1 MKNEKQEKHMLNIK
15 NLKVNIDNKEI
26 LKGLD
31 LKINPGE
38 IHVLMGQNGAG
49 KSTLVKTLSAHY
61 DCEVTQ
67 GDITYKEKDLLELDV
82 NERANEGIFMSFQ
95 NPVEVPGVNNSY
107 FLRTAINEKR
117 KYNNE
122 KELDTMEFLKLSKE
136 ELGKFD
142 IDKKLMQR
150 DLNDGFSGGEKKRNE
165 LMQLLLLKPELI
177 MLDEIDSG
185 LDVDA
190 IKTVADVVND
200 LLQKDKNRSLLM
212 ITHYDRLLSL
222 IKPDFVHV
230 LKDGKIVKTGD
241 YNLALELDSKGYEG
255 IGINDETN

>member
-1 MKNEKQEKHMLNIK
+1 MLNIK
-15 NLKVNIDNKEI
+15 NLKVNINDKEI
-26 LKGLD
+26 LKGLNLD
-31 LKINPGE
+31 IKEGE
-38 IHVLMGQNGAG
+38 VHVIMGQNGAG

-61 DCEVTQ
+61 DCDVKE
-67 GDITYKEKDLLELDV
+67 GEIEYKNKNLFDLNISD
-82 NERANEGIFMSFQ
+82 RANEGIFLSFQ

-117 KYNNE
+117 KYNKE
-122 KELDTMEFLKLSKE
+122 DELDTIEFLKLSKS
-136 ELGKFD
+136 ELAKYD

-165 LMQLLLLKPELI
+165 LVQLLLLKPDLI

-190 IKTVADVVND
+190 IKTVANVIND
-200 LLQKDKNRSLLM
+200 LLNEDKKRSLLM

-222 IKPDFVHV
+222 IKPDFVHI
-230 LKDGKIVKTGD
+230 LKDGKIVKTGG
-241 YNLALELDSKGYEG
+241 YELALELDKNGFEG
-255 IGINDETN
+255 IGLKDEIN

>member
-1 MKNEKQEKHMLNIK
+1 MLKID

-31 LKINPGE
+31 LEINPGE

-49 KSTLVKTLSAHY
+49 KSTLVKTLSNHY
-61 DCEVTQ
+61 DCEVVD
-67 GDITYKEKDLLELDV
+67 GKMVYKDKDLMELDV
-82 NERANEGIFMSFQ
+82 SQRAKEGIFLSFQ

-107 FLRTAINEKR
+107 FLKTAVNEKR
-117 KYNNE
+117 KHDGLE
-122 KELDTMEFLKLSKE
+122 EFDAMDFLKLTKE

-142 IDKKLMQR
+142 IDRKLLQR

-165 LMQLLLLKPELI
+165 LMQLLLLKPDLI

-190 IKTVADVVND
+190 VKTVANVVND
-200 LLQKDKNRSLLM
+200 LLKDKSKSLLM
-212 ITHYDRLLSL
+212 ITHYDKLLSA
-222 IKPDFVHV
+222 IKPDFVHIMNN
-230 LKDGKIVKTGD
+230 GKIVKTGD
-241 YNLALELDSKGYEG
+241 YNLALELDAKGYEA
-255 IGINDETN
+255 IGIKDETN